1 MNSVKTYTMFTDH
14 DVYLFKEGRH
24 YKLYGKFGSHSVEKD
39 GVKGVYFSVW
49 APNAKKV
56 SVIGNFNNWNHKDH
70 ILFPAMGRFRDLGR
84 FYYRTDLG
92 YFI

>member
-1 MNSVKTYTMFTDH
+1 MNSVKTYTLFTDQ
-14 DVYLFKEGRH
+14 DVYLFKEGKH
-24 YKLYGKFGSHSVEKD
+24 YKLYDKFGAHSAEKD

-70 ILFPAMGRFRDLGR
+70 ILFPRWD
-84 FYYRTDLG
+84 
-92 YFI
+92 